1 MKFSCCY
8 LGIFLASF
16 CLGVVKSQYD
26 SEGLSRK
33 IKELV
38 EDFLGQNSMQKHL
51 DQLSYSEQILVG
63 NTVLEQLVNNL
74 QNKFQ
79 KRILTVQQL
88 QQAVERAY
96 SGITSTS
103 YECCKFPTSQT
114 EYDLRFKNKV
124 AVNQVCEQISPEAES
139 SLVRLRP
146 SFVESCAQ
154 NLVELPSLKWQYFG
168 SEQGVTTIFP
178 ALISDSC
185 DDYDN
190 RFRPWYVQAN
200 VPVPKEVVV
209 VIDKSGSMGRRH
221 GSVTLMELAK
231 SAAKT
236 VISTLNPFDKFT
248 VVAFSTNAQPTNV
261 GDTANDD
268 CFSST
273 LAFATPGNIKK
284 VSGFIDSLI
293 ADGSTYYAK
302 ALDKAFNFFSTDV
315 ESRNSTK
322 LDRVI
327 LFMSDGQ
334 PSEPSTST
342 IFDTLRSRNAEVNNS
357 VVILTYGL
365 GSSDFDVLED
375 MATATSSVIDES
387 DIRPGVFTQV
397 DNPDLLRNQMA
408 SYYNF
413 FKVENELASDPV
425 WTVPY
430 LDAWGLGVMITASL
444 PVYVRSNLIGVAAVD
459 VTIEELFAETTNIV
473 PGELSYS
480 FVVNEAGLMI
490 DHPLF
495 PQIGISEPLFA
506 SATAFERDP
515 EFVEIFE
522 SMKRGESGEKTFYS
536 TKVLS
541 GGDGRRYGAKEIQV
555 RSTYFWKK
563 IPGTDFSVCL
573 VLANEDIQ
581 SVLAPQGSVPR
592 GSFLYHR
599 LDLVP
604 PNTACRHLNNY
615 CSMDQS
621 SVFLA
626 SRSYEDPEYYLSRVF
641 TAADVSRIKDYMEGS
656 TTISQGLK
664 VGIKDEVVATS
675 YAGRWWT
682 ELHNNTDIE
691 EEVVWRYIG
700 TKNGVFR
707 HFPGTRYPD
716 DYDPVLR
723 PWYEH
728 ALANRGNNVL
738 TLPYKDAASG
748 ATIITLSRVLFE
760 GKFGGLHDV
769 INDEV
774 VAVMGVDI
782 LLSYFQTVLA
792 EFFPDCLNDDSTRC
806 VLMDKAGFVIF
817 AKEYLESSS
826 VRTNQH
832 LTEVDSN
839 IANLLIR
846 DGILNPISCSNVEAS
861 LLQRTYNVSYSG
873 SYSVTINFGSNCET
887 IRVIPIEQTNTYM
900 VIKGPRTSG
909 GSCSFYR
916 PLKCTCGSGIGTVC
930 ETAWSGYAC
939 ECPCQSPD
947 PQYHPCTN
955 EYDFSSSRVPLC
967 SPENKELTSV
977 AATNTDLSSLPIC
990 YKIAFT
996 FNETENK
1003 ELTSVAATN
1012 TDLSSLPICYKIA
1025 FTFDPTDSGQS
1036 QGLGLGAIVGIVVG
1050 VVAVV
1055 IVGIIIAIKAKKS
1068 KPPRNTRRTSQPS
1081 APPAYPAQPAQP
1093 ATNPAYFAAEEP
1105 SAIYVNT
1112 VEKGAY
1118 PANNFPPSYEESS
1131 RVNYQKY

>member
-1 MKFSCCY
+1 MKVYFCSICIFSVLY
-8 LGIFLASF
+8 LG
-16 CLGVVKSQYD
+16 GVQSQYD
-26 SEGLSRK
+26 AEGLSRK
-33 IKELV
+33 FKELV
-38 EDFLGQNSMQKHL
+38 EDFLGQNAMQSHL

-63 NTVLEQLVNNL
+63 NTVLDQLVSNL
-74 QNKFQ
+74 QDKFQ
-79 KRILTVQQL
+79 KRISTVQQL

-139 SLVRLRP
+139 SPTRLRP

-168 SEQGVTTIFP
+168 SEQGVTTRFP

-248 VVAFSTNAQPTNV
+248 VIAFSTFAETTVVDDIVNS
-261 GDTANDD
+261 D

-273 LAFATPGNIKK
+273 LAFATPGNINK
-284 VSGFIDSLI
+284 VSGFIDSLF

-302 ALDKAFNFFSTDV
+302 ALEKAFDFFTTDI
-315 ESRNSTK
+315 ETRNNTK

-334 PSEPSTST
+334 PSEPFTST
-342 IFDTLRSRNAEVNNS
+342 IFDTLRSRNAEVDNS

-365 GSSDFDVLED
+365 GSSNFNVLQD

-387 DIRPGVFTQV
+387 NIKPGVFTQV
-397 DNPDLLRNQMA
+397 DNPDLLRSQMA

-413 FKVENELASDPV
+413 FKVEDELASDPV

-444 PVYVRSNLIGVAAVD
+444 PVYVRGDLIGVAAVD
-459 VTIEELFAETTNIV
+459 VTIEELFAETTYIV

-480 FVVNEAGLMI
+480 FVINGAGLMI
-490 DHPLF
+490 NHPLF
-495 PQIGISEPLFA
+495 PHTGVREPLFA

-515 EFVEIFE
+515 EFVVIFK
-522 SMKRGESGEKTFYS
+522 SMKRGETGNKTFYS
-536 TKVLS
+536 TKVLPQ
-541 GGDGRRYGAKEIQV
+541 GDGRRYGANEIMV

-563 IPGTDFSVCL
+563 IPGTEFSVCL

-581 SVLAPQGSVPR
+581 AVLAPQGSVPR

-621 SVFLA
+621 SMFLA
-626 SRSYEDPEYYLSRVF
+626 SRSYQDPEYYLSRVF
-641 TAADVSRIKDYMEGS
+641 TAADVRKIVDYMEG
-656 TTISQGLK
+656 TTTNNQGLK

-675 YAGRWWT
+675 YAERWWT
-682 ELHNNTDIE
+682 ELHENPDIE

-723 PWYEH
+723 PWFEH
-728 ALANRGNNVL
+728 ALANRGSNVL
-738 TLPYKDAASG
+738 SLPYIDAASG
-748 ATIITLSRVLFE
+748 ATIVTLSRVLFE

-769 INDEV
+769 INDEI

-782 LLSYFQTVLA
+782 LLSYFRTVLA
-792 EFFPDCLNDDSTRC
+792 EFFPDCVYDESNRC
-806 VLMDKAGFVIF
+806 LLMDKAGFVIF
-817 AKEYLESSS
+817 AEEYLESSS

-873 SYSVTINFGSNCET
+873 SYSVEVNFGSSCD
-887 IRVIPIEQTNTYM
+887 IVRVIPIEDTNTYM
-900 VIKGPRTSG
+900 VVQAPVTSVV
-909 GSCSFYR
+909 SCLSYR
-916 PLKCTCGSGIGTVC
+916 PRSCTCTSDLENVC
-930 ETAWSGYAC
+930 ETSWTGYAC
-939 ECPCQSPD
+939 ECPCHSPD
-947 PQYHPCTN
+947 SHYHPCTN

-977 AATNTDLSSLPIC
+977 AATNMDLSSLPIC
-990 YKIAFT
+990 YEIALA
-996 FNETENK
+996 FNQTDPSQPSED
-1003 ELTSVAATN
+1003 SN
-1012 TDLSSLPICYKIA
+1012 TGLIA
-1025 FTFDPTDSGQS
+1025 
-1036 QGLGLGAIVGIVVG
+1036 G
-1050 VVAVV
+1050 VVAAVVLVVAVIAGVV
-1055 IVGIIIAIKAKKS
+1055 IAKRRK
-1068 KPPRNTRRTSQPS
+1068 KTKNTRRPS
-1081 APPAYPAQPAQP
+1081 APPPPVP
-1093 ATNPAYFAAEEP
+1093 PITSVPPIPSLLNPAYSSASEDP

-1112 VEKGAY
+1112 QVDKGAY
-1118 PANNFPPSYEESS
+1118 AANNFPPSYEESVGS
-1131 RVNYQKY
+1131 YYVK

>member
-1 MKFSCCY
+1 MNVFSCSI
-8 LGIFLASF
+8 LTLFATI

-26 SEGLSRK
+26 AEGLSGK
-33 IKELV
+33 VKELV
-38 EDFLGQNSMQKHL
+38 EEYLGQNAMQDHFDQLTYSDQILEGSTVL
-51 DQLSYSEQILVG
+51 DQLVS
-63 NTVLEQLVNNL
+63 NL
-74 QNKFQ
+74 QDKFE

-88 QQAVERAY
+88 QRDVESAY
-96 SGITSTS
+96 SGTTSTS
-103 YECCKFPTSQT
+103 YECCEFPNSLT

-139 SLVRLRP
+139 FPTRLRP

-168 SEQGVTTIFP
+168 SEQGVTTRFP

-209 VIDKSGSMGRRH
+209 VIDRSGSMRQTH
-221 GSVTLMELAK
+221 GGVTLMELAK

-248 VVAFSTNAQPTNV
+248 VIAFSTYTETANV

-268 CFSST
+268 CFAST

-293 ADGSTYYAK
+293 ADGLTFYSR
-302 ALDKAFNFFSTDV
+302 ALNTAFDFFAADV
-315 ESRNSTK
+315 ETTDR
-322 LDRVI
+322 DRVI

-334 PSEPSTST
+334 PSESSTST
-342 IFDTLRSRNAEVNNS
+342 IFDTLRSRNAEVDDS

-365 GSSDFDVLED
+365 GDSDFHVLED
-375 MATATSSVIDES
+375 MASETSSVIDES
-387 DIRPGVFTQV
+387 DTKPGVFTQV
-397 DNPDLLRNQMA
+397 DNPDLLRSQMA

-413 FKVENELASDPV
+413 FKIEDELVSDPV

-444 PVYVRSNLIGVAAVD
+444 PVYVRENLVGVAAVD
-459 VTIEELFAETTNIV
+459 VTIEELFAEATYIV

-480 FVVNEAGLMI
+480 FVINEAGLMI

-495 PQIGISEPLFA
+495 PHTGVSEPLFA

-522 SMKRGESGEKTFYS
+522 SMKRGENGEKTFDS

-541 GGDGRRYGAKEIQV
+541 GGDGRRYGAKEIKI

-563 IPGTDFSVCL
+563 IPETEFSVCL

-581 SVLAPQGSVPR
+581 SVLEPQGSLPS

-641 TAADVSRIKDYMEGS
+641 TAADVNRIEDYMEGS
-656 TTISQGLK
+656 ITNNQGLK
-664 VGIKDEVVATS
+664 PGVKDEVVATS
-675 YAGRWWT
+675 YAERWWT
-682 ELHNNTDIE
+682 ELHENPDIE

-728 ALANRGNNVL
+728 ALANRGSNVL
-738 TLPYKDAASG
+738 TPPYIDAASG
-748 ATIITLSRVLFE
+748 ATIVTLSRVLFE

-769 INDEV
+769 INDEI

-782 LLSYFQTVLA
+782 LLSYFRTVLA
-792 EFFPDCLNDDSTRC
+792 EFFPDCVYDESNSRC
-806 VLMDKAGFVIF
+806 LLMDKAGFVIF
-817 AKEYLESSS
+817 AEEYLESSS

-873 SYSVTINFGSNCET
+873 SYSVEVNFGSSCD
-887 IRVIPIEQTNTYM
+887 IVRVIPIEDTNTYM
-900 VIKGPRTSG
+900 VVQAPVTSVV
-909 GSCSFYR
+909 SCLSYR
-916 PLKCTCGSGIGTVC
+916 PRSCTCTSDLENVC
-930 ETAWSGYAC
+930 ETSWTGYAC
-939 ECPCQSPD
+939 ECPCHSPD
-947 PQYHPCTN
+947 SHYHPCTN

-977 AATNTDLSSLPIC
+977 AATNMDLSSLPIC
-990 YKIAFT
+990 YEIALA
-996 FNETENK
+996 FNQTDPSQPSED
-1003 ELTSVAATN
+1003 SN
-1012 TDLSSLPICYKIA
+1012 TGLIA
-1025 FTFDPTDSGQS
+1025 
-1036 QGLGLGAIVGIVVG
+1036 G
-1050 VVAVV
+1050 VVAAVVLVVAVIAGVV
-1055 IVGIIIAIKAKKS
+1055 IAKRRK
-1068 KPPRNTRRTSQPS
+1068 KTKNTRRPS
-1081 APPAYPAQPAQP
+1081 APPPPVP
-1093 ATNPAYFAAEEP
+1093 PITSVPPIPSLLNPAYSSASEDP

-1112 VEKGAY
+1112 QVDKGAY
-1118 PANNFPPSYEESS
+1118 AANNFPPSYEESVGS
-1131 RVNYQKY
+1131 YYVK

>member
-1 MKFSCCY
+1 MKVYFCSICIFSVLY
-8 LGIFLASF
+8 LG
-16 CLGVVKSQYD
+16 GVQSQYD
-26 SEGLSRK
+26 AEGLSRK
-33 IKELV
+33 FKELV
-38 EDFLGQNSMQKHL
+38 EDFLGQNAMQSHL

-63 NTVLEQLVNNL
+63 NTVLDQLVSNL
-74 QNKFQ
+74 QDKFQ
-79 KRILTVQQL
+79 KRISTVQQL

-139 SLVRLRP
+139 SPTRLRP

-168 SEQGVTTIFP
+168 SEQGVTTRFP

-248 VVAFSTNAQPTNV
+248 VIAFSTFAETTVVDDIVNS
-261 GDTANDD
+261 D

-273 LAFATPGNIKK
+273 LAFATPGNINK
-284 VSGFIDSLI
+284 VSGFIDSLF

-302 ALDKAFNFFSTDV
+302 ALEKAFDFFTTDI
-315 ESRNSTK
+315 ETRNNTK

-334 PSEPSTST
+334 PSEPFTST
-342 IFDTLRSRNAEVNNS
+342 IFDTLRSRNAEVDNS

-365 GSSDFDVLED
+365 GSSNFNVLQD

-387 DIRPGVFTQV
+387 NIKPGVFTQV
-397 DNPDLLRNQMA
+397 DNPDLLRSQMA

-413 FKVENELASDPV
+413 FKVEDELASDPV

-444 PVYVRSNLIGVAAVD
+444 PVYVRGDLIGVAAVD
-459 VTIEELFAETTNIV
+459 VTIEELFAETTYIV

-480 FVVNEAGLMI
+480 FVINGAGLMI
-490 DHPLF
+490 NHPLF
-495 PQIGISEPLFA
+495 PHTGVREPLFA

-515 EFVEIFE
+515 EFVVIFK
-522 SMKRGESGEKTFYS
+522 SMKRGETGNKTFYS
-536 TKVLS
+536 TKVLPQ
-541 GGDGRRYGAKEIQV
+541 GDGRRYGANEIMV

-563 IPGTDFSVCL
+563 IPGTEFSVCL

-581 SVLAPQGSVPR
+581 AVLAPQGSVPR

-621 SVFLA
+621 SMFLA
-626 SRSYEDPEYYLSRVF
+626 SRSYQDPEYYLSRVF
-641 TAADVSRIKDYMEGS
+641 TAADVRKIVDYMEG
-656 TTISQGLK
+656 TTTNNQGLK

-675 YAGRWWT
+675 YAERWWT
-682 ELHNNTDIE
+682 ELHENPDIE

-723 PWYEH
+723 PWFEH
-728 ALANRGNNVL
+728 ALANRGSNVL
-738 TLPYKDAASG
+738 SLPYIDAASG
-748 ATIITLSRVLFE
+748 ATIVTLSRVLFE
-760 GKFGGLHDV
+760 GKFGGIHDV

-792 EFFPDCLNDDSTRC
+792 EFFPDCINDDSTRC
-806 VLMDKAGFVIF
+806 MLMDKAGFVIF
-817 AKEYLESSS
+817 AKEYLESKS

-832 LTEVDSN
+832 LTELDSN
-839 IANLLIR
+839 FANLLIK

-861 LLQRTYNVSYSG
+861 TLQRTYNVSYSG
-873 SYSVTINFGSNCET
+873 SYSVGVDFGSSCD
-887 IRVIPIEQTNTYM
+887 RVSVIPIQDTNTYM
-900 VIKGPRTSG
+900 IVQAPIKNG
-909 GSCSFYR
+909 GSCVAYR
-916 PLKCTCGSGIGTVC
+916 PRSCTCGASLATYDQVC
-930 ETAWSGYAC
+930 ETSWTGYAC
-939 ECPCQSPD
+939 ECPCHSPD
-947 PQYHPCTN
+947 SHYHPCTN

-967 SPENKELTSV
+967 TPENKELSSV
-977 AATNTDLSSLPIC
+977 AATNTDLSSLSIC
-990 YKIAFT
+990 YKIAFN
-996 FNETENK
+996 FDSEDSSQSE
-1003 ELTSVAATN
+1003 SVN
-1012 TDLSSLPICYKIA
+1012 I
-1025 FTFDPTDSGQS
+1025 
-1036 QGLGLGAIVGIVVG
+1036 GLIVGITVAVV
-1050 VVAVV
+1050 VIVAVV
-1055 IVGIIIAIKAKKS
+1055 ILKRLRK
-1068 KPPRNTRRTSQPS
+1068 
-1081 APPAYPAQPAQP
+1081 PAQPRTTLRNSQASAPTFSSVPPP
-1093 ATNPAYFAAEEP
+1093 AANPAFSQREEP
-1105 SAIYVNT
+1105 GAIYVNT
-1112 VEKGAY
+1112 HVGNAGY
-1118 PANNFPPSYEESS
+1118 SANNFPPSYAESIG
-1131 RVNYQKY
+1131 NKY